1 MALENKLSRINQDLL
16 KRLRCFIV
24 RNINYN
30 LEVMNADIWK
40 NLNKIRDCGDPQ
52 KKLNDNYI
60 VVLPKYVYDESKDVY
75 T

>member
-1 MALENKLSRINQDLL
+1 
-16 KRLRCFIV
+16 
-24 RNINYN
+24 
-30 LEVMNADIWK
+30 MNADIWK

>member
-60 VVLPKYVYDESKDVY
+60 VVLPKYVYDESKDVF